1 MKLVHYNVGGLAG
14 TQSKTKVK
22 NALDEIEGVQ
32 DVSVDLSRGTMDIQY
47 NEPATP
53 EKIETCIKNTGYE
66 ILK

>member
-22 NALDEIEGVQ
+22 NALDEIVGVQ
-32 DVSVDLSRGTMDIQY
+32 DISVDLSRGTMDVQY

-53 EKIETCIKNTGYE
+53 EQIEKCIKNTGYQ

>member
-32 DVSVDLSRGTMDIQY
+32 DISVDLSRGTMDVQY

-53 EKIETCIKNTGYE
+53 EQIEKCIKNTGYQ